1 MYWKPP
7 KSLQAPMDAEFLAAE
22 PEVDKAL
29 RWLRSFRHFVKSKRF
44 SVMCVQLDGQ
54 TLLVLKSSRLKMPES
69 ADLTLSMNDPYPK
82 PSADTK
88 EHVTDT
94 KEHVTYQ
101 KESSA

>member
-7 KSLQAPMDAEFLAAE
+7 KSLQAPMDAEFLANE

-54 TLLVLKSSRLKMPES
+54 TLLVLKSGKLNLPPD
-69 ADLTLSMNDPYPK
+69 ADLTLSMDDPYP
-82 PSADTK
+82 
-88 EHVTDT
+88 EVT
-94 KEHVTYQ
+94 
-101 KESSA
+101 S

>member
-7 KSLQAPMDAEFLAAE
+7 KALRAPMDAEFLANE

-54 TLLVLKSSRLKMPES
+54 TLMVLKSGRLNLPPE
-69 ADLTLSMNDPYPK
+69 ADLTLSMDDPYP
-82 PSADTK
+82 DTDHQP
-88 EHVTDT
+88 EGTT
-94 KEHVTYQ
+94 P
-101 KESSA
+101 